1 MARAQYQV
9 LVIPYYMENDSV
21 QYCIFERRDMGI
33 WQFIAGGGED
43 EDAIILAS
51 AQREAEGRL
60 LCHTGIC
67 FCSKSERTKDRTI

>member
-9 LVIPYYMENDSV
+9 LVIPYYMENDSA
-21 QYCIFERRDMGI
+21 QYYIFERRDMGI
-33 WQFIAGGGED
+33 WQSIAGGGED
-43 EDAIILAS
+43 ASILAS

-67 FCSKSERTKDRTI
+67 FCSKSKRTKDRTI